1 MTLYPQKSVS
11 RNFQSFTAPYKFCLL
26 APSKRGARRCGK
38 GSLRSPPLWCLRRHL
53 ARWEACHWIR
63 GSRGSPMNPVPL
75 PPRNSVGRTKGKRP
89 NGQARRLTSPDLHIL
104 CRMCTGDNKAPESE
118 ALIMQLYIMH
128 GISSPRSGIYTGTV
142 RPRLHLLNLFI
153 QPSAG
158 LPTFPSPYR
167 FYAAAAWFPAQGMDF
182 LFPPCPA

>member
-1 MTLYPQKSVS
+1 MGRKVLKFDGPCGPKGCGIALRAMKFLYATCGGGRSWPIEYHFYDSLP
-11 RNFQSFTAPYKFCLL
+11 AP
-26 APSKRGARRCGK
+26 
-38 GSLRSPPLWCLRRHL
+38 RS
-53 ARWEACHWIR
+53 
-63 GSRGSPMNPVPL
+63 
-75 PPRNSVGRTKGKRP
+75 SVGRTKGKRP
-89 NGQARRLTSPDLHIL
+89 NGQARCLTSPDLHIL

-142 RPRLHLLNLFI
+142 RPRLHLLNPFT